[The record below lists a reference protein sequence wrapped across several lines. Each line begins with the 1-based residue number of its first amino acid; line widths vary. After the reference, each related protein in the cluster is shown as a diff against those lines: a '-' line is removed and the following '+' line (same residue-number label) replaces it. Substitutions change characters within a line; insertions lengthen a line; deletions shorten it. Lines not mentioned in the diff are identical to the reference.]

1 MEKHI
6 NSTSL
11 IYNKNGFTTGI
22 VFRIQEY
29 ILFSYTLNGI
39 TNDHL
44 LNIIFPSGILNWN
57 YVSQYLIDQLN
68 EYSVRYKLDTF
79 FYYEL
84 SKFNLRIK
92 AKPNNTIIQNKIN
105 FHTCRFNIDVNKLF
119 LNLKPTTIN
128 IINNIEFKINNGIND
143 YFLYYDFQITE
154 QYNLNDLYVL
164 TTYHNID
171 NNTLQQKVICKNIT
185 DNNTINEKILDF
197 TIIGFDIPSDICI
210 SKYSNID
217 QTFSIERVIS
227 NYFTWPVDNVWYH
240 FSNNI
245 KLIDKNSKNALSSFM
260 YYPQLIPIGSDV
272 NIIGNSKYDN
282 NSITYGILSDNS
294 YTGIYGG
301 EPIVESLLLDC
312 SSYKGY
318 SGGPILVNM
327 INEWNIDYTLNN
339 VVDICQSYNGEIIYA
354 ITYTLDKFYLYKSNN
369 YGKNFVNII
378 FNQLNTNTTSLS
390 IIKICVDYS
399 GLYLYISIS
408 NSGIYFSNNQG
419 LNWSQ
424 KSSTSLITCID
435 CSYDGSF
442 IIASGTASKLLYS
455 NNYGTN
461 ISEIPTTNIIFNMIK
476 LSNTKIIGVESL
488 GYLYISDITNINLI
502 PKINDK
508 RRLWSSVD
516 IKNGVICATTQKGEV
531 FISNDNG
538 INFNKIISLPLLNY
552 TSVSID
558 KNGEN
563 IFISG
568 NKLNDNINMDLF
580 MNSNTSVELGI
591 VQGQRNVQ
599 NLSGDIKINSSY
611 IYISENSGKNWRKDY
626 STDVKYIFNKILISS
641 DYKSIIAMGNYNIGY
656 ETYYT
661 NKYFLQSFINNKNY
675 KIIGMLVGG
684 ASKNEY
690 FESTNISISFHII
703 HFVMHQIYYKYLELS
718 ESIKNN
724 INLFIKYVI
733 SGFPKVYLGIKY
745 NHFHH
750 YDLIKNPSLITIFN
764 TNKIFGG
771 LWMNNFIKGFNFI
784 EKRFI
789 YDILEPEK
797 KDIISIQNP
806 LIYTKLWK
814 IFHQDLSSNYPIL
827 LTKIIYFN
835 FWLRENI
842 QLELGK
848 FNTLNLNTQYDYYDI
863 NRQRNDTI
871 SFGKSEYF
879 MSQRSISDFIYFY
892 YYDITGIEGAGEAK
906 VFKDFVIEYIYFDI
920 KKQIWTIGAEKVY
933 PFLTDTREWSVA
945 FPLLLYGYEKVNTL
959 REFSSN

>member
-6 NSTSL
+6 NSTCM

-39 TNDHL
+39 SNDHL

-57 YVSQYLIDQLN
+57 YVGQYLIDQLN

-79 FYYEL
+79 FNYEL

-92 AKPNNTIIQNKIN
+92 AKPNITIIENRIN
-105 FHTCRFNIDVNKLF
+105 FDTCRFNIDVNKLF
-119 LNLKPTTIN
+119 LNLKPTTTN
-128 IINNIEFKINNGIND
+128 INNSIEFKINNGIND
-143 YFLYYDFQITE
+143 YFLYYDFQIAE

-217 QTFSIERVIS
+217 QIFSIERVIS
-227 NYFTWPVDNVWYH
+227 NYFTWPIDNIWYH
-240 FSNNI
+240 FSNKI
-245 KLIDKNSKNALSSFM
+245 LLIDKNSKNSLSSFM
-260 YYPQLIPIGSDV
+260 YYPQLIPIGTDV

-282 NSITYGILSDNS
+282 NSVSNGILSDNS
-294 YTGIYGG
+294 FTGIYGG

-312 SSYKGY
+312 SAYKGY
-318 SGGPILVNM
+318 SGGPILVSM

-339 VVDICQSYNGEIIYA
+339 LVDICQSYNGEIIYA
-354 ITYTLDKFYLYKSNN
+354 ITYTLNKFYLYKSNN

-378 FNQLNTNTTSLS
+378 FNELNTNTNSLS

-408 NSGIYFSNNQG
+408 NSGIYFSNNQA

-424 KSSTSLITCID
+424 KSGVTLNTCID
-435 CSYDGSF
+435 CSYDGSS
-442 IIASGTASKLLYS
+442 IIASGTAFKLLYS
-455 NNYGTN
+455 NNFGTN
-461 ISEIPTTNIIFNMIK
+461 ITEIPTPNIILNIIK
-476 LSNTKIIGVESL
+476 LSNNKIIGVESL

-563 IFISG
+563 IFICG

-580 MNSNTSVELGI
+580 MNSNTSVILGET
-591 VQGQRNVQ
+591 QGQRN
-599 NLSGDIKINSSY
+599 LTYLTGDIKINSSY
-611 IYISENSGKNWRKDY
+611 IYISNNAGKNWRKDY

-641 DYKSIIAMGNYNIGY
+641 DFKSIIAMGNFNIGY
-656 ETYYT
+656 ERYYT
-661 NKYFLQSFINNKNY
+661 NKYFLQSFINNENY

-684 ASKNEY
+684 ASKNKNL
-690 FESTNISISFHII
+690 ESANISISFHII
-703 HFVMHQIYYKYLELS
+703 HFVMHQIYYKYIELS

-724 INLFIKYVI
+724 MNLFIKYVI

-771 LWMNNFIKGFNFI
+771 LWMNNFIKGFNFVD
-784 EKRFI
+784 KQFI

-797 KDIISIQNP
+797 KNIISIQNP
-806 LIYTKLWK
+806 LINTKLWK
-814 IFHQDLSSNYPIL
+814 IFHEDLSSNYPIL
-827 LTKIIYFN
+827 LTKIIYYN

-848 FNTLNLNTQYDYYDI
+848 FNTSNLDTQYDYYDI

-892 YYDITGIEGAGEAK
+892 YYDVFGLEGVGQAK
-906 VFKDFVIEYIYFDI
+906 VFNDFVIEYIYFDI
-920 KKQIWTIGAEKVY
+920 KKQIWTIGAEKVS
-933 PFLTDTREWSVA
+933 PFLTDTREWSVT